1 MDSEQP
7 VLIIGAG
14 LVGLALGQA
23 LKRAS
28 IPFRIYERD
37 ASLTTRRQGWA
48 VTLHWAL
55 SFLPEL
61 LPDDVLDRLLSSAQV
76 DPANGAGHDGGNF
89 LFLDLRNCSV
99 KFKIP
104 PNRRWRLHRE
114 KARAALLCGLE
125 DRVVWGARVVDVVV
139 QQQQQPSGSAER
151 PATIVFEDGTTAA
164 GRLVVGVDG
173 SRSRIRQVLAPA
185 TFRNEQLP
193 LRFTG
198 VAVDMTAEAIA
209 PLRALDPLLFQGLYP
224 PTRTFM
230 WYSVLETPPPANG
243 TTEKEIGGSQ
253 EQEKTYRAQ
262 LNMSWPVEG
271 PEDEVAETDAARLE
285 FMKQRAQDF
294 DPRLRRVW
302 EGIPEGTVVTEVK
315 LADWPCLEW
324 DNRNGRVTLAS
335 DAAHAMTMYRGE
347 AANHGLLDAM
357 LLARALKKV
366 YSGEVEQ
373 QEAINEYEKDMRKR
387 AEPAVLMSRQACYDA
402 HTWENLTEDCAILRR
417 RVIESLP

>member
-61 LPDDVLDRLLSSAQV
+61 LPDDVLARLVSSAQV
-76 DPANGAGHDGGNF
+76 DPANGAGGHDGGNF
-89 LFLDLRNCSV
+89 LFLDLRDCSV

-139 QQQQQPSGSAER
+139 QPSGSAER
-151 PATIVFEDGTTAA
+151 PTIVFEDGTTAT

-209 PLRALDPLLFQGLYP
+209 PLRALDPLLFQGLHP

-230 WYSVLETPPPANG
+230 WYSVLETPPAANG
-243 TTEKEIGGSQ
+243 TTEKESSGSQ
-253 EQEKTYRAQ
+253 EQGKTYRAQ

-271 PEDEVAETDAARLE
+271 PEDEVADTDSARLE
-285 FMKQRAQDF
+285 FMKQRARHF

-347 AANHGLLDAM
+347 AANHGLLDA
-357 LLARALKKV
+357 LLLVGALKKV

-373 QEAINEYEKDMRKR
+373 QEAINEYEKEMRKR
-387 AEPAVLMSRQACYDA
+387 AGPAVLMSRQACYDA
-402 HTWENLTEDCAILRR
+402 HTWESLTEDCAVLKRR
-417 RVIESLP
+417 AIESLP